1 MWCVI
6 ASACF
11 IPAVISIIVTDY
23 PPTSTEY
30 NYSYNVVNPSTGDAK
45 SVHETRQGNT
55 VTGSYS
61 LIDPDGTRR
70 TVKYIAGP
78 KIGFKAV
85 VHSEPETPYNPP
97 IPVPPNPQPLVR
109 LTPITYVHKILPRPI
124 YVPVTTNN
132 RSYFTPGSTVADRPA
147 LNEGE
152 YFEPNKDYYHSNRI

>member
-1 MWCVI
+1 MLCVI
-6 ASACF
+6 ASACI
-11 IPAVISIIVTDY
+11 IPAVVSIIVTDY

-30 NYSYNVVNPSTGDAK
+30 NYAYNVINPSTGDAK
-45 SVHETRQGNT
+45 SIHEVRQGNT

-85 VHSEPETPYNPP
+85 VHTEPENPYNPQ
-97 IPVPPNPQPLVR
+97 IPSHPQPLVR
-109 LTPITYVHKILPRPI
+109 LTPIPYVHKVLPRPI
-124 YVPVTTNN
+124 YVPVTKTNN
-132 RSYFTPGSTVADRPA
+132 RSYFTPGPTVADKPA

-152 YFEPNKDYYHSNRI
+152 YFAPNKEYHSNRI